1 MDLVHLDHFFVG
13 GALTWGVSYGQGQG
27 CDYTEKTQ
35 NPLDPA
41 TPSEVFGEIR
51 GKFAISLVLTTH
63 HSPSNLSSA
72 PNRMAQ
78 IGTRTPENSPPLRD
92 ALFDKMPQGFGCE
105 SSSRLETTA
114 IHTEY

>member
-1 MDLVHLDHFFVG
+1 MHFYDFLLGSITWVFHQMDLVHLDHFFVG

-51 GKFAISLVLTTH
+51 GKFAISLVLTSTPFTIE
-63 HSPSNLSSA
+63 SQFRAKSNGTNRYPNTGELSA
-72 PNRMAQ
+72 A
-78 IGTRTPENSPPLRD
+78 
-92 ALFDKMPQGFGCE
+92 A
-105 SSSRLETTA
+105 
-114 IHTEY
+114 